1 MDFPAP
7 LSNINSSATDNGSIF
22 KGKKFLEHTM
32 KLYFLVD
39 FPITMCDQ
47 IKDNAMSRSLHRWI
61 FIGSNA
67 YDEYVFVPWLNRNV
81 YLRTVDLSRV
91 CVQ

>member
-1 MDFPAP
+1 MRKICLDEGFYHICGFC
-7 LSNINSSATDNGSIF
+7 LILRHSIITGDHI
-22 KGKKFLEHTM
+22 KGA
-32 KLYFLVD
+32 
-39 FPITMCDQ
+39 
-47 IKDNAMSRSLHRWI
+47 AMSLTLHRWI

>member
-1 MDFPAP
+1 MDFPAH
-7 LSNINSSATDNGSIF
+7 LLNIDSSATDNGSVF
-22 KGKKFLEHTM
+22 KGEDFLEHTTTP
-32 KLYFLVD
+32 YFLVD
-39 FPITMCDQ
+39 LRMIMRDQ
-47 IKDNAMSRSLHRWI
+47 IKDIAMSCSLHRWI

-81 YLRTVDLSRV
+81 YLRTVELSRV